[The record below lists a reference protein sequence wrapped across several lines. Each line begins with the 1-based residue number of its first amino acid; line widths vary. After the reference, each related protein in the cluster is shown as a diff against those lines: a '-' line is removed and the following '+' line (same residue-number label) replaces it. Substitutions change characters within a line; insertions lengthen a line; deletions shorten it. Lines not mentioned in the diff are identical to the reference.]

1 MDSIQIELAI
11 VELVPIKKL
20 LFALGIIGDGS
31 VQGASIAIEGRIRDM
46 QTGKVIAM
54 FADRKVKRFS
64 APHFNSKD
72 KWSWYPQAKPAVKNW
87 CDLLLKLANK
97 RLGKSKETSSR

>member
-1 MDSIQIELAI
+1 
-11 VELVPIKKL
+11 
-20 LFALGIIGDGS
+20 
-31 VQGASIAIEGRIRDM
+31 
-46 QTGKVIAM
+46 M